1 MASPESEILQR
12 NGDGGGDQHDLEN
25 DVIEP
30 VTGKRRIGSLHH
42 TFSLPSFF
50 SIVVLVSHSPPRRT
64 VLRCC
69 ASKPWRVKKSCA
81 VSLTSAFRRLAPR
94 AAASFSSAPTSM
106 VPAPCPAIAGST

>member
-1 MASPESEILQR
+1 MAASPEPEILQR
-12 NGDGGGDQHDLEN
+12 NGDSGGDQRDLED

-30 VTGKRRIGSLHH
+30 VTRKRRIRSFHH
-42 TFSLPSFF
+42 TFSLASFF

-81 VSLTSAFRRLAPR
+81 VSLTSAFRRVAPR
-94 AAASFSSAPTSM
+94 AADQQLGRAS
-106 VPAPCPAIAGST
+106 